1 MHVSVI
7 IPAFNAAPFIQATL
21 RSVAE
26 QTLQDYEVIV
36 VDDAST
42 DATAAIVSQA
52 AISDQRIRLL
62 RLAENRGPA
71 AARNTALHAA
81 HGNWL
86 ALLDADDCYV
96 PSRLE
101 RLTGIG
107 ESNAADLV
115 SDNILVF
122 SAGQTQPPQPMYSC
136 ERIPS
141 VSKMSPSTFVWENTR
156 EGDGSRKSFG
166 FMQPIIRR
174 DFLLRHQLAYN
185 TQTRFGEDFLLYVGC
200 LLANA
205 EWWVTPEPLYVY
217 NVRDN
222 TLTDNSSARD
232 LAVMSAEI
240 QRLVGEAK
248 QKGDA
253 ALAKALRHHKRTID
267 HWRYNRAFK
276 TALSQ
281 SDLKAALHVA
291 LSNRDSLQAVARDI
305 TANTVLKPFIP
316 WLKRRFAS

>member
-26 QTLQDYEVIV
+26 QTLQNYEVIV

-42 DATAAIVSQA
+42 DATAAIVSEA
-52 AISDQRIRLL
+52 AISDQRIKLL

-71 AARNTALHAA
+71 AARNAALHAA
-81 HGNWL
+81 RGNWL
-86 ALLDADDCYV
+86 ALLDADDCYI

-101 RLTGIG
+101 RLIGIG

-115 SDNILVF
+115 SDNILVS
-122 SAGQTQPPQPMYSC
+122 SAGQTEPPRPMYSC

-141 VSKMSPSTFVWENTR
+141 IAKMSPSTFVWENTR

-166 FMQPIIRR
+166 FMKPIIRR
-174 DFLLRHQLAYN
+174 SFLSHHQLAYN

-200 LLANA
+200 LVTNA

-217 NVRDN
+217 TVRAN

-276 TALSQ
+276 TALNQ
-281 SDLKAALHVA
+281 SDLKAALHVV

-305 TANTVLKPFIP
+305 TANTVLKPVIP
-316 WLKRRFAS
+316 WLKRHFAS